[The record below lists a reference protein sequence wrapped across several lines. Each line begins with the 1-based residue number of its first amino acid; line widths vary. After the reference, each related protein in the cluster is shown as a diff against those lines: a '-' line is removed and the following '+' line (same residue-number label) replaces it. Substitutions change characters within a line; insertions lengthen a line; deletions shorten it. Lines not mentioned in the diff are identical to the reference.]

1 MKVLFVIQK
10 LAGLRGGAERV
21 TIETARGLAAR
32 GHDVTIA
39 CFEPGRG
46 APAYDTGPVRIVNLF
61 PGGGRPVAAAAP
73 GTALP
78 RRRRLEHLIKAL
90 PNGLGLGHLKWAL
103 THGFFA
109 RRLSA
114 AIRNEPPDV
123 VVAAM
128 RPAIT
133 AAAFAAQASGVPV
146 IAVLHNVPA
155 ADYDDRTR
163 WDQNPVY
170 RRRSLAALGLCDSI
184 LVLLEEFRDWF
195 PPDIRDRVE
204 VMPNPV
210 ARLSPPYADRQRK
223 PLVLA
228 VGRLTT
234 VKRLDLL
241 VAAWGRI
248 GGRHPGWRVEICGT
262 GPEEPALRAAIAAL
276 DPGSHITLLGDCPDM
291 GQIYDRAAILCH
303 PAAHE
308 GFGLA
313 VAEALAHG
321 VPAIGFADCPGV
333 NSLIRDGENGLLVPP
348 SDDRA
353 GALAAALG
361 TLVADDSARTRLAAA
376 APASIGAYAPDR
388 ISARWD
394 ELLARVTNRHG
405 S

>member
-1 MKVLFVIQK
+1 MKILFVIQK

-21 TIETARGLAAR
+21 TIETARGLTAR

-61 PGGGRPVAAAAP
+61 HRRAQPAVSAAP
-73 GTALP
+73 GAALP
-78 RRRRLEHLIKAL
+78 RRRRLERVVKAL
-90 PNGLGLGHLKWAL
+90 PNGLGLSHLKWAL

-109 RRLSA
+109 KRLSR
-114 AIRNEPPDV
+114 AILNEQPDV
-123 VVAAM
+123 VVAVM
-128 RPAIT
+128 RPAVT

-146 IAVLHNVPA
+146 IAALHNVPA

-170 RRRSLAALGLCDSI
+170 RRRSFAALALCDSI

-195 PPDIRDRVE
+195 PLDLRDRVE
-204 VMPNPV
+204 VMPNAV
-210 ARLSPPYADRQRK
+210 KRLSPPDADRQRE

-241 VAAWGRI
+241 IAAWGRI
-248 GGRHPGWRVEICGT
+248 AARHPGWRVDICGT

-276 DPGSHITLLGDCPDM
+276 GPGSRVTLLGDCPEM
-291 GQIYDRAAILCH
+291 GPIYDRAAILCH

-333 NSLIRDGENGLLVPP
+333 NSLIRDGENGLLLPP
-348 SDDRA
+348 SNDRA
-353 GALAAALG
+353 GALAVALEF
-361 TLVADDSARTRLAAA
+361 LAADDIARARLAAA
-376 APASIGAYAPDR
+376 ATASVGVYAPDR
-388 ISARWD
+388 IFARWD
-394 ELLARVTNRHG
+394 ELLSRVTNRRDT
-405 S
+405 